1 MKVNL
6 YKRISRSYW
15 ERWQWE
21 LQQWR
26 QSVMQDRM
34 IRSRAVSS
42 RFQLS
47 HPYVPYL
54 FGVAT
59 QQQPYKIVMQ
69 FEGIANDTTT
79 LTLNDA
85 ILN

>member
-6 YKRISRSYW
+6 YKRISRLYW

-54 FGVAT
+54 FGGVHS
-59 QQQPYKIVMQ
+59 
-69 FEGIANDTTT
+69 TTAIQDC
-79 LTLNDA
+79 DA
-85 ILN
+85 V